1 MRKIFILITAFTLF
15 GSCYIFGQNEGIQIG
30 SSMNQLRST
39 PAGGYYDYSD
49 PQAVNIKVAI
59 WGWVRY
65 PGKYVI
71 PAYSTVNDL
80 LSYAGG
86 PTDAAHL
93 QDLKL
98 IRSSKD
104 SAQTII
110 DIKYQ
115 DLLVDNNITSFPK
128 APLLKPGD
136 VLVVSGEPRLYFNN
150 YLSITLSVV
159 STLVSIAT
167 FVYLI
172 VKK

>member
-1 MRKIFILITAFTLF
+1 MRNFISVFTILF
-15 GSCYIFGQNEGIQIG
+15 LLGSGYIFAQNEGVQIG
-30 SSMNQLRST
+30 SSMSQRYQS
-39 PAGGYYDYSD
+39 AGGYYDYSD
-49 PQAVNIKVAI
+49 PQAVNIKVAV

-71 PAYSTVNDL
+71 PAYSNVNDL

-98 IRSSKD
+98 IRAGKD
-104 SAQTII
+104 STQKII

-115 DLLVDNNITSFPK
+115 DVLVDNNLSSFPK
-128 APLLKPGD
+128 APLLQPGD
-136 VLVVSGEPRLYFNN
+136 VLIVSGEPRLYFNN
-150 YLSITLSVV
+150 YLSIVLSVV
-159 STLVSIAT
+159 STLISIAT

>member
-1 MRKIFILITAFTLF
+1 MRNFFVIVTAIMLCGTGFMF
-15 GSCYIFGQNEGIQIG
+15 AQNEGVQIG
-30 SSMNQLRST
+30 SNLNTMRTT

-49 PQAVNIKVAI
+49 PQAVNIKVAV

-65 PGKYVI
+65 PGKYII
-71 PAYSTVNDL
+71 PAYSNVNDL

-93 QDLKL
+93 QNLKI
-98 IRSSKD
+98 IRTGND
-104 SAQTII
+104 STETII
-110 DIKYQ
+110 PIKYQ
-115 DLLVDNNITSFPK
+115 DLLVSDKISSFPK
-128 APLLKPGD
+128 APKLMPGD
-136 VLVVSGEPRLYFNN
+136 VLIVSGEPRLYFNN

-167 FVYLI
+167 FVYLV

>member
-1 MRKIFILITAFTLF
+1 MKRYLFIISAIIFLS
-15 GSCYIFGQNEGIQIG
+15 GSSYIFAQNEGVQIG
-30 SSMNQLRST
+30 SSMSERYQS
-39 PAGGYYDYSD
+39 AGGYYDYSD

-59 WGWVRY
+59 WGWVRF

-71 PAYSTVNDL
+71 PAYSNVNDL

-98 IRSSKD
+98 IRTGKD
-104 SAQTII
+104 STQDII
-110 DIKYQ
+110 DIRYQ
-115 DLLVDNNITSFPK
+115 DLLVDNNITNFPR

-136 VLVVSGEPRLYFNN
+136 VLIVSGEPRLYFNN